1 MNTKQTIQNNSN
13 EQKTNHYFY
22 DSNGEMWV
30 NTSTIKQKGGFE
42 LLSCDPNG
50 EVEIDITQVRI
61 CTEYPQLQLVLTMD
75 GQETLEKIFAE

>member
-1 MNTKQTIQNNSN
+1 MSKAKTTDNDSNDQQTD
-13 EQKTNHYFY
+13 HYFY

-30 NTSTIKQKGGFE
+30 NTSAIKQNGGFE
-42 LLSCDPNG
+42 LLPCDPSG
-50 EVEIDITQVRI
+50 EVPIDITQVRI